1 MRTMHS
7 NSNNI
12 ETMIGYGTDEILE
25 ERFDSLLQK
34 Y

>member
-12 ETMIGYGTDEILE
+12 ETMIGTGTDEIIE